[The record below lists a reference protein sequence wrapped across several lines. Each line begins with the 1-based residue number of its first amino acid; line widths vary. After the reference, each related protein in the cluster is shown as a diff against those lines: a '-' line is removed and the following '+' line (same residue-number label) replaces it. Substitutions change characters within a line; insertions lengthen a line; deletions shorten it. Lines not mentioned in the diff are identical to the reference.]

1 MQIII
6 ENIIIKA
13 RKKFK
18 NLFIQS
24 ATCNVQTQGLKGEN
38 TTHKH
43 CKEVQV
49 LMNLIT

>member
-24 ATCNVQTQGLKGEN
+24 ATCKPKVSKEKTQHINIAKKFKFL
-38 TTHKH
+38 
-43 CKEVQV
+43 
-49 LMNLIT
+49 